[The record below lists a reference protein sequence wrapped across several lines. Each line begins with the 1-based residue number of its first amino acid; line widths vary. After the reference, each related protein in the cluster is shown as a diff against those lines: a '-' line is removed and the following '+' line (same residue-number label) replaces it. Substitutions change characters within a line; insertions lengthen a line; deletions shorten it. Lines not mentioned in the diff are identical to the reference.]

1 MDASIKE
8 AEFDVAEE
16 QRRIDSAIDAGL
28 PHAAERFIAC
38 NACGAPAG
46 QPCVR
51 QGPGEG
57 LMGIPHRRRFEDYD
71 TRVRAASQEPG
82 TGLATTPDTSALAR
96 RGLQQAIRVQVL
108 AFCDQEITAKTLARL
123 QRFCASMG
131 QAMLGIEQPE
141 ALVRD
146 RFGRAPSVIGTGTIG
161 VPNGSGMYDAY
172 GGEYSNNEVI
182 AAAPQI
188 ETYGANASRSLIA
201 EAAKIGKDI
210 FEAQAKA
217 QLEARKPFPPTMIE
231 LVHALVEAK
240 KEKLPK
246 SVLQTLEQQ
255 IRESAMAPLA
265 ATESA
270 R

>member
-1 MDASIKE
+1 MAASVKK
-8 AEFDVAEE
+8 AEIDVAEE

-28 PHAAERFIAC
+28 PHAAERFAC
-38 NACGAPAG
+38 CNTCGATPG
-46 QPCVR
+46 VPCLN
-51 QGPGEG
+51 QGPGQG
-57 LMGIPHRRRFEDYD
+57 PLGFPHRRRVDDYD
-71 TRVRAASQEPG
+71 RNGPAIPSPGAA
-82 TGLATTPDTSALAR
+82 LATTPDTSAIAR
-96 RGLQQAIRVQVL
+96 RGLQQAIRAQVL
-108 AFCDQEITAKTLARL
+108 AFCDQEITAKTLDRL

-146 RFGRAPSVIGTGTIG
+146 RFGRAPGHIGTIG
-161 VPNGSGMYDAY
+161 VPGGSGMYDAY

-201 EAAKIGKDI
+201 EAAAIGKDI
-210 FEAQAKA
+210 VTAQAKA
-217 QLEARKPFPPTMIE
+217 HAEARKPLPPTMIE

-240 KEKLPK
+240 KQRLPR

-255 IRESAMAPLA
+255 ISEASAKALA
-265 ATESA
+265 ATTESA
-270 R
+270 